1 MMNRALKRQY
11 LSLLITLGCTSYIF
25 YKKMYPA
32 LYTPSDNLD
41 NMKWLLETFSTK
53 NYEENSKIF
62 KDESIKN

>member
-1 MMNRALKRQY
+1 
-11 LSLLITLGCTSYIF
+11 
-25 YKKMYPA
+25 MYPA